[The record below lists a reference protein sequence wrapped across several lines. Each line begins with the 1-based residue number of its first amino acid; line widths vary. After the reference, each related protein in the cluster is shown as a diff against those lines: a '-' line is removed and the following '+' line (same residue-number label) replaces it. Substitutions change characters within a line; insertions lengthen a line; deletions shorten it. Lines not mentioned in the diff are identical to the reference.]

1 MLCVFV
7 MNQSLRL
14 DPLPSSI
21 STKQECDEERVA
33 DVMRKIAYVA
43 ACIDL
48 YRWRNVIDQVL
59 RELEA
64 ENRVS
69 QSAPG
74 AGAAYKAEDRR
85 YYGNRFSA
93 FVGPRRLD
101 SAAA

>member
-1 MLCVFV
+1 

-14 DPLPSSI
+14 DPLHSSI

-33 DVMRKIAYVA
+33 DVIRKIAYVA

-69 QSAPG
+69 QCAP
-74 AGAAYKAEDRR
+74 GAAYKAEDRR